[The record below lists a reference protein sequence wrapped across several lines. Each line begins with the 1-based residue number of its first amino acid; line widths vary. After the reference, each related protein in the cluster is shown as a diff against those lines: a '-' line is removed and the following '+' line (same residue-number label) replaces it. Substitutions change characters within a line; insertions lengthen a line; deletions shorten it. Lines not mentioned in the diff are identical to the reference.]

1 MNEFSKKSKERNNV
15 PRSTHDLSF
24 QNNLTLKFGAITPV
38 FCREVLGGDS
48 FRIKPTFG
56 LRALPLVFP
65 CQTRMRAY
73 LHFFYVRNRTLW
85 KDWVDFIFG
94 TKSNLVSPYLSLST
108 PVQYRASSLAD
119 YLGLPVVRYNTT
131 TQGSN
136 PSHISRFYVL
146 YDSPLSGSETVVALQ
161 SGYYS
166 FSETIVSSMYYTI
179 LLTAD
184 IGSGNTL
191 LSNGDYLPLA
201 SRDIYTFNTYYRCS
215 LLNYVPGASL
225 TINTTTGTYLY
236 CLDSNYRVLKN
247 IQLSKGSQTI
257 PAGTF
262 PKGTVYISIAS
273 SLSFLGSSITLN
285 PNPVSTSTDVNLY
298 FTLPELESVSVD
310 DLSTPFN
317 PYRSSS
323 AKLNPSAL
331 PFRAYEAIYNA
342 YYRNQL
348 VEPLLVNGQPEYNK
362 FITNYDTGGS
372 DNFFYQLHY
381 RNWEDDVFTTC
392 MPSPQQGSAP
402 MVGVTIKGNNQTSL
416 AFSDADGNVYN
427 AVPVLNSSKDGISSF
442 TITSASDSAVIP
454 VSAAL
459 NSGITINDFR
469 NVNALQRY
477 LELSQLRGYRYKDL
491 MSAHLNVD
499 IRYNELMMPEFIGG
513 CSRDIN
519 VSQITATA
527 NTLVDGIET
536 QVGDYKAQ
544 AGLVGQCG
552 NITKYCDEHG
562 FIIGLLTIVPVP
574 VYGQQL
580 QKFWFKRSQF
590 DYFSPEFANI
600 GYQSVSKKE
609 IAPLNLPADQLDK
622 TFGYQRPWYEYLS
635 SLDQS
640 HGLFNTSLRNFILN
654 RSFGSDVNLTADF
667 LHVDPKQLNNIFSST
682 LENDDKFLGEIYF
695 DVKVKTA
702 VPSSV
707 LPKLE

>member
-1 MNEFSKKSKERNNV
+1 MNEFSKKSNVRNKV

-56 LRALPLVFP
+56 IRALPMVFP

-85 KDWVDFIFG
+85 RDWMDFIFG
-94 TKSNLVSPYLSLST
+94 TKSNLVSPYLGVST
-108 PVQYRASSLAD
+108 PVQYRPSELSD
-119 YLGLPVVRYNTT
+119 YLGLPVVRYNSASTT
-131 TQGSN
+131 SYARPISNRYMIFDKN
-136 PSHISRFYVL
+136 PSGPEAPTSFR
-146 YDSPLSGSETVVALQ
+146 SGFFAV
-161 SGYYS
+161 
-166 FSETIVSSMYYTI
+166 
-179 LLTAD
+179 
-184 IGSGNTL
+184 
-191 LSNGDYLPLA
+191 
-201 SRDIYTFNTYYRCS
+201 
-215 LLNYVPGASL
+215 
-225 TINTTTGTYLY
+225 
-236 CLDSNYRVLKN
+236 
-247 IQLSKGSQTI
+247 
-257 PAGTF
+257 
-262 PKGTVYISIAS
+262 AS
-273 SLSFLGSSITLN
+273 SSVT
-285 PNPVSTSTDVNLY
+285 NLY
-298 FTLPELESVSVD
+298 FTALLSSSPAVSSSTVGTDFPFATELYDGGSYYRASLCAYPPKSSIYIYSRSSLTLCFLSQANKILKIVSLSSSTKAIIFLPSEVPADTAYLSLCTTGATLGSDIVLQDNPVTTLSNGFSFILPALEAVAVD
-310 DLSTPFN
+310 DLGSSQN
-317 PYRSSS
+317 PYRSSV
-323 AKLNPSAL
+323 ARLFPSSL

-342 YYRNQL
+342 YYRNQQ
-348 VEPLLVNGQPEYNK
+348 VEPLLVDGQPEYNK
-362 FITNYDTGGS
+362 FITNYDAGGL
-372 DNFFYQLHY
+372 DNFAYRLHY

-392 MPSPQQGSAP
+392 LPSPQQGFAP
-402 MVGVTIKGNNQTSL
+402 MVGVSIKGNNQTTL

-427 AVPVLNSSKDGISSF
+427 AVPVLNSQKNGISSF
-442 TITSASDSAVIP
+442 TITSSSDSSVIP
-454 VSAAL
+454 VSAVL

-491 MSAHLNVD
+491 MSAHLDVD

-519 VSQITATA
+519 VSQVTSTA
-527 NTLVDGIET
+527 NTLVDGVET

-552 NITKYCDEHG
+552 DITKYCDEHG

-574 VYGQQL
+574 VYGQHM

-600 GYQSVSKKE
+600 GLQSVTKKE
-609 IAPLNLPADQLDK
+609 IAPLNISPDQFDK
-622 TFGYQRPWYEYLS
+622 AFGYQRPWYEYLS

-654 RSFGSDVNLTADF
+654 RTFGSEVNLTGDF
-667 LHVDPKQLNNIFSST
+667 LHVDPKQLNDVFSST
-682 LENDDKFLGEIYF
+682 LENDDKFLGEVYF

-707 LPKLE
+707 LPRLE